1 MESLIRMLLTKQNV
15 CTFPQRKEVH
25 MSKLITVQN
34 EFAEVSDE
42 LYEFMESDRKRQAA
56 EERSDR
62 RHLNKSS
69 FETVEVKQEYSS
81 RKFENQIFHRLDL
94 QKLREAMQQLN
105 DEERRLIEMYYWDE
119 MTMQE
124 IADVFGISKMAVSKR
139 HQKILDKMRAT
150 VIVR

>member
-1 MESLIRMLLTKQNV
+1 
-15 CTFPQRKEVH
+15 

-62 RHLNKSS
+62 RHLNKSN

>member
-1 MESLIRMLLTKQNV
+1 
-15 CTFPQRKEVH
+15 

-34 EFAEVSDE
+34 EVVEVSDE
-42 LYEFMESDRKRQAA
+42 LYEFMGSDRKRQAA

-62 RHLNKSS
+62 RHLSKSS

-105 DEERRLIEMYYWDE
+105 DEERRLIEMYYWDG

-150 VIVR
+150 VIGR

>member
-1 MESLIRMLLTKQNV
+1 
-15 CTFPQRKEVH
+15 

-34 EFAEVSDE
+34 EVVEVSDE

-62 RHLNKSS
+62 RHLSKSS

-94 QKLREAMQQLN
+94 QKLREAMKLLN
-105 DEERRLIEMYYWDE
+105 DEELRLIEMYYWDE

-150 VIVR
+150 VIGR

>member
-1 MESLIRMLLTKQNV
+1 
-15 CTFPQRKEVH
+15 

-34 EFAEVSDE
+34 EVVEVSDE

-62 RHLNKSS
+62 RHLSKSS

-81 RKFENQIFHRLDL
+81 RKFENQIFRRLDL
-94 QKLREAMQQLN
+94 RKLREAMQQLN
-105 DEERRLIEMYYWDE
+105 DEERRLIEMYYWDG

-150 VIVR
+150 VIGR

>member
-1 MESLIRMLLTKQNV
+1 
-15 CTFPQRKEVH
+15 

-34 EFAEVSDE
+34 EVVEVSDE

-62 RHLNKSS
+62 RHLSKSS

-105 DEERRLIEMYYWDE
+105 DEERRLIELYYWDG

-150 VIVR
+150 VIGR

>member
-1 MESLIRMLLTKQNV
+1 
-15 CTFPQRKEVH
+15 

-34 EFAEVSDE
+34 EVVEVSDE
-42 LYEFMESDRKRQAA
+42 LYEFMESDCKRQAA

-62 RHLNKSS
+62 RHLSKSS

-150 VIVR
+150 VIGR

>member
-1 MESLIRMLLTKQNV
+1 
-15 CTFPQRKEVH
+15 

-34 EFAEVSDE
+34 EVVEVSDE

-62 RHLNKSS
+62 RHLSKSS
-69 FETVEVKQEYSS
+69 FETVEVKQDYSS

-119 MTMQE
+119 MTMPE
-124 IADVFGISKMAVSKR
+124 FADVVGISKLAVSKR

-150 VIVR
+150 VIGR

>member
-1 MESLIRMLLTKQNV
+1 
-15 CTFPQRKEVH
+15 
-25 MSKLITVQN
+25 MSKLVTVQN
-34 EFAEVSDE
+34 EVVEVSDE

-62 RHLNKSS
+62 RHLSKSS

-105 DEERRLIEMYYWDE
+105 DEELRLIEIYYWDE
-119 MTMQE
+119 MNMQE

-150 VIVR
+150 VIGR

>member
-1 MESLIRMLLTKQNV
+1 
-15 CTFPQRKEVH
+15 
-25 MSKLITVQN
+25 MSKLITIQN
-34 EFAEVSDE
+34 EVVEVSDE

-62 RHLNKSS
+62 RHLSKSS

-105 DEERRLIEMYYWDE
+105 DKERRLIEMYYWDE

-124 IADVFGISKMAVSKR
+124 IAEMFGISKMAVSKR

-150 VIVR
+150 VIGR

>member
-1 MESLIRMLLTKQNV
+1 
-15 CTFPQRKEVH
+15 

-34 EFAEVSDE
+34 EVVEVSNE

-62 RHLNKSS
+62 RHLSKSS

-124 IADVFGISKMAVSKR
+124 ISDVFGISKMAVSKR

-150 VIVR
+150 VIGR

>member
-1 MESLIRMLLTKQNV
+1 
-15 CTFPQRKEVH
+15 

-34 EFAEVSDE
+34 EVVEVSDE

-62 RHLNKSS
+62 RHLSKSS

-139 HQKILDKMRAT
+139 HQKILDKMRVT
-150 VIVR
+150 VIGR

>member
-1 MESLIRMLLTKQNV
+1 
-15 CTFPQRKEVH
+15 

-34 EFAEVSDE
+34 EVVEISDE

-62 RHLNKSS
+62 RHLSKSS

-94 QKLREAMQQLN
+94 QKLREAMHQLN
-105 DEERRLIEMYYWDE
+105 DEEHRLIEMYYWDE

-150 VIVR
+150 VIGR

>member
-1 MESLIRMLLTKQNV
+1 
-15 CTFPQRKEVH
+15 

-34 EFAEVSDE
+34 EVVEVSDE

-62 RHLNKSS
+62 RHLSKSS
-69 FETVEVKQEYSS
+69 FETLEVKQEYSS

-150 VIVR
+150 VIGR

>member
-1 MESLIRMLLTKQNV
+1 
-15 CTFPQRKEVH
+15 

-34 EFAEVSDE
+34 EVVEVSDE

-62 RHLNKSS
+62 RHLSKSS

-105 DEERRLIEMYYWDE
+105 DEERRLIEMYYRDE

-124 IADVFGISKMAVSKR
+124 IADVFGISKMAGSKR

-150 VIVR
+150 VIGR

>member
-1 MESLIRMLLTKQNV
+1 
-15 CTFPQRKEVH
+15 

-34 EFAEVSDE
+34 EVVEVSDE

-62 RHLNKSS
+62 RHLSKSS

-94 QKLREAMQQLN
+94 QKLREAMKLLN

-124 IADVFGISKMAVSKR
+124 IAEVFGISKMAVSKR

-150 VIVR
+150 VIGR

>member
-1 MESLIRMLLTKQNV
+1 
-15 CTFPQRKEVH
+15 
-25 MSKLITVQN
+25 MSKLVTIQN
-34 EFAEVSDE
+34 EVVEVSDE

-62 RHLNKSS
+62 RHLSKSS

-94 QKLREAMQQLN
+94 QKLREAMKLLK

-150 VIVR
+150 VIGR

>member
-1 MESLIRMLLTKQNV
+1 
-15 CTFPQRKEVH
+15 

-34 EFAEVSDE
+34 EVVEVSDE

-62 RHLNKSS
+62 RHLSKSS

-105 DEERRLIEMYYWDE
+105 DEEHRLIEMYYWDE

-150 VIVR
+150 VIGR

>member
-1 MESLIRMLLTKQNV
+1 MHRV
-15 CTFPQRKEVH
+15 R
-25 MSKLITVQN
+25 LITVQN
-34 EFAEVSDE
+34 EVVEVSDE
-42 LYEFMESDRKRQAA
+42 LYEFIESDRKRQAA

-62 RHLNKSS
+62 RQSS

-105 DEERRLIEMYYWDE
+105 DEEHRLIEMYDWDE

-139 HQKILDKMRAT
+139 HQKILDKMRTT
-150 VIVR
+150 VIGR

>member
-1 MESLIRMLLTKQNV
+1 
-15 CTFPQRKEVH
+15 

-34 EFAEVSDE
+34 EVVEVSDE

-62 RHLNKSS
+62 RHLSKSS

-139 HQKILDKMRAT
+139 HQKIPDKMRAT
-150 VIVR
+150 VIGR

>member
-1 MESLIRMLLTKQNV
+1 
-15 CTFPQRKEVH
+15 

-34 EFAEVSDE
+34 EVVEVSDE

-62 RHLNKSS
+62 RHLSKSS

-124 IADVFGISKMAVSKR
+124 ISDVFGISKMAVSKR

-150 VIVR
+150 VIGR

>member
-1 MESLIRMLLTKQNV
+1 
-15 CTFPQRKEVH
+15 

-34 EFAEVSDE
+34 EVVEVSDE

-62 RHLNKSS
+62 RHLSKSS

-81 RKFENQIFHRLDL
+81 RKFENQIFRRLDL
-94 QKLREAMQQLN
+94 QKLREAMKLLN
-105 DEERRLIEMYYWDE
+105 DEERRLIEMYYWDG

-150 VIVR
+150 VIGR

>member
-1 MESLIRMLLTKQNV
+1 
-15 CTFPQRKEVH
+15 

-34 EFAEVSDE
+34 EVVEVSDE
-42 LYEFMESDRKRQAA
+42 LYEFMESERKRQAA

-62 RHLNKSS
+62 RHLSKSS

-124 IADVFGISKMAVSKR
+124 IAEVFGISKMAVSKR

-150 VIVR
+150 VIGR

>member
-1 MESLIRMLLTKQNV
+1 
-15 CTFPQRKEVH
+15 

-34 EFAEVSDE
+34 EVVEVWDE
-42 LYEFMESDRKRQAA
+42 LYEFMEFDRKRQAA

-62 RHLNKSS
+62 RHLSKSS

-150 VIVR
+150 VIGW

>member
-1 MESLIRMLLTKQNV
+1 
-15 CTFPQRKEVH
+15 

-34 EFAEVSDE
+34 EVVEVSDE
-42 LYEFMESDRKRQAA
+42 LYEFMESDRKRQAT
-56 EERSDR
+56 EGRSDR
-62 RHLNKSS
+62 RHLSKSS

-94 QKLREAMQQLN
+94 QKLREAMKLLN
-105 DEERRLIEMYYWDE
+105 DEERRLIEMYYWDG

-150 VIVR
+150 VIGR

>member
-1 MESLIRMLLTKQNV
+1 
-15 CTFPQRKEVH
+15 

-34 EFAEVSDE
+34 EVVEVSDE

-56 EERSDR
+56 EERSER
-62 RHLNKSS
+62 RHLSKSS

-119 MTMQE
+119 MIMQE

-150 VIVR
+150 VIGR

>member
-1 MESLIRMLLTKQNV
+1 
-15 CTFPQRKEVH
+15 

-34 EFAEVSDE
+34 EVVEVSDE

-62 RHLNKSS
+62 RHLSKSS

-94 QKLREAMQQLN
+94 RRLQEAMKLLN

-150 VIVR
+150 VIGR

>member
-1 MESLIRMLLTKQNV
+1 
-15 CTFPQRKEVH
+15 

-34 EFAEVSDE
+34 EVVEVSDE

-62 RHLNKSS
+62 RHLSKSS

-81 RKFENQIFHRLDL
+81 RKFKNQIFHRLDR

-119 MTMQE
+119 MIMQE

-150 VIVR
+150 VIGR

>member
-1 MESLIRMLLTKQNV
+1 MHRV
-15 CTFPQRKEVH
+15 R
-25 MSKLITVQN
+25 LITVQN
-34 EFAEVSDE
+34 EVVEVSDE

-62 RHLNKSS
+62 RHLSKSS

-105 DEERRLIEMYYWDE
+105 DKERRLIEMYYWDE

-124 IADVFGISKMAVSKR
+124 IAEMFGISKMAVSKR

-150 VIVR
+150 VIGR

>member
-1 MESLIRMLLTKQNV
+1 
-15 CTFPQRKEVH
+15 

-34 EFAEVSDE
+34 EVVEVSNE

-62 RHLNKSS
+62 RHLSKSS

-105 DEERRLIEMYYWDE
+105 DEEHRLIEMYYWDE

-150 VIVR
+150 VIGR

>member
-1 MESLIRMLLTKQNV
+1 
-15 CTFPQRKEVH
+15 

-34 EFAEVSDE
+34 EVVEVSDE

-62 RHLNKSS
+62 RHLSKSS

-94 QKLREAMQQLN
+94 QKLREAMKLLN

-150 VIVR
+150 VIGR

>member
-1 MESLIRMLLTKQNV
+1 
-15 CTFPQRKEVH
+15 

-34 EFAEVSDE
+34 EVVEVSDE

-62 RHLNKSS
+62 RHLSKSS

-94 QKLREAMQQLN
+94 QKLREAMKLLN
-105 DEERRLIEMYYWDE
+105 DEERRLIEMYYWDG

-124 IADVFGISKMAVSKR
+124 IAEVFRISKMAVSKR

-150 VIVR
+150 VIGR

>member
-1 MESLIRMLLTKQNV
+1 
-15 CTFPQRKEVH
+15 

-34 EFAEVSDE
+34 EVVEVSDE

-62 RHLNKSS
+62 RHLSKSS

-105 DEERRLIEMYYWDE
+105 DEERRLIEMYYWDG

-150 VIVR
+150 VIGR

>member
-1 MESLIRMLLTKQNV
+1 
-15 CTFPQRKEVH
+15 
-25 MSKLITVQN
+25 
-34 EFAEVSDE
+34 
-42 LYEFMESDRKRQAA
+42 MESDRKLQAA

-62 RHLNKSS
+62 RHLSKSS

-94 QKLREAMQQLN
+94 QKLREAMKLLN
-105 DEERRLIEMYYWDE
+105 DEELRLIEMYYWDE

-150 VIVR
+150 VIGR

>member
-1 MESLIRMLLTKQNV
+1 
-15 CTFPQRKEVH
+15 

-34 EFAEVSDE
+34 EVVEVSDE

-62 RHLNKSS
+62 RHLSKSS

-105 DEERRLIEMYYWDE
+105 DEERRLIEMHYWDE

-139 HQKILDKMRAT
+139 YQSILDKMRDA
-150 VIVR
+150 VIGR

>member
-1 MESLIRMLLTKQNV
+1 
-15 CTFPQRKEVH
+15 
-25 MSKLITVQN
+25 MSKLVTVQN
-34 EFAEVSDE
+34 EVVEVSDE

-62 RHLNKSS
+62 RHLSKSS

-94 QKLREAMQQLN
+94 QKLREAMKLLN

-150 VIVR
+150 VIGR